1 MFKFT
6 NNRWNQFRSEIAS
19 PNSNKACS
27 DGWSKL
33 PIVYRGAII
42 IAIPIISIIPAIAG
56 WIWSYQA
63 KSEAYFE
70 IGRTEEVIK
79 DSDVL
84 MLALVDA
91 ETGIRGYTITQKA
104 EFLKPYNQARPE
116 IPLQLQELKELTKD
130 DPEQQQQL
138 QKIEK
143 QIQSQLNLLSQIL
156 NTVKP
161 VPEVTNLPRLTQL
174 LAGGKTEMD
183 AIRKSLSIFKSRERR
198 LLNLRQQR
206 LDKIGRITN
215 VLIGVTIFSG
225 LVGYWLATRFYYKS
239 EHKLAQKAKELTE
252 ANQSL
257 ATINKLVKE
266 RNQELDQ
273 FTYIVSHDLK
283 APLRAISNLSEWI
296 EEDIEDKLDED
307 TSQNMALLRNR
318 VQRMNDFIDG
328 LLEYSRAGRAKR
340 EKSTVDVRQL
350 LHEIIDSIA
359 PPAKFTI
366 NIDAQ
371 MPVLQTEALPLQQVF
386 SNLIG
391 NSIKHH
397 HRDDGIITISAA
409 ESQEFYQFSV
419 ADDGMGIAPE
429 HQEKIFTIF
438 HTIASKDT
446 KENTGI
452 GLSIVKK
459 IVENQGGKIWLE
471 SALNKGAKFC
481 FTWSKIDGSP
491 T

>member
-6 NNRWNQFRSEIAS
+6 NNRWKQFRSEIAS
-19 PNSNKACS
+19 PNSNRDYS
-27 DGWSKL
+27 DRWSKL
-33 PIVYRGAII
+33 PIVYRGAVI

-63 KSEAYFE
+63 KSEAYFG
-70 IGRTEEVIK
+70 IDRTEEVIRN
-79 DSDVL
+79 SDVL

-91 ETGIRGYTITQKA
+91 ETGIRGYIITQKA
-104 EFLKPYNQARPE
+104 EFLEPYNQARPE
-116 IPLQLQELKELTKD
+116 IPLQLQQLKELTKD
-130 DPEQQQQL
+130 NPEQQQQL
-138 QKIEK
+138 QKIDK
-143 QIQSQLNLLSQIL
+143 QIQSRLNLLSQIL
-156 NTVKP
+156 DTVKP
-161 VPEVTNLPRLTQL
+161 VPEVTNLPRLAQL
-174 LAGGKTEMD
+174 LTRGKTEMD
-183 AIRKSLSIFKSRERR
+183 ATRNSVSIFKSRERQ

-239 EHKLAQKAKELTE
+239 ERELAQKAQELTE

-257 ATINKLVKE
+257 ATTNKLVQE
-266 RNQELDQ
+266 RNQELNQ

-328 LLEYSRAGRAKR
+328 LLEYSRVGRVKR
-340 EKSTVDVRQL
+340 EKSTIDVRQL

-386 SNLIG
+386 SNLIS

-397 HRDDGIITISAA
+397 HRDDGTITISAT

-419 ADDGMGIAPE
+419 ADDGIGIAPE
-429 HQEKIFTIF
+429 HHEKIFTIF
-438 HTIASKDT
+438 HTIALKDT

-471 SALNKGAKFC
+471 SELNKGAKFC
-481 FTWSKIDGSP
+481 FTWSKNN
-491 T
+491 

>member
-6 NNRWNQFRSEIAS
+6 NNRWNQFWSEIAL
-19 PNSNKACS
+19 PNRNKDCSNC
-27 DGWSKL
+27 WSGL
-33 PIVYRGAII
+33 PIAYRGAVI
-42 IAIPIISIIPAIAG
+42 IAIPLISIIPAIAG
-56 WIWSYQA
+56 WIWSYHA
-63 KSEAYFE
+63 KNEAYVL
-70 IGRTEEVIK
+70 IDHTEEVIRN
-79 DSDVL
+79 SDVL

-91 ETGIRGYTITQKA
+91 ETGVRGYTITQQA
-104 EFLKPYNQARPE
+104 EFLEPYNQARPE
-116 IPLQLQELKELTKD
+116 ISVQLQELKKSTQD
-130 DPEQQQQL
+130 NPEQQQQL
-138 QKIEK
+138 QKIEE
-143 QIQSQLNLLSQIL
+143 QVQSQLNLFTQVLD
-156 NTVKP
+156 TVRP
-161 VPEVTNLPRLTQL
+161 VPEVTNSSRLIKLLTQ
-174 LAGGKTEMD
+174 GKAEMD
-183 AIRKSLSIFKSRERR
+183 AIRNSVSIFKNREWRSRD
-198 LLNLRQQR
+198 LRQQR
-206 LDKIGRITN
+206 LDRIARITN
-215 VLIGVTIFSG
+215 VLIGITIFSG
-225 LVGYWLATRFYYKS
+225 LVGYWLAIRFYYQS
-239 EHKLAQKAKELTE
+239 ESKLAQKAKELTE
-252 ANQSL
+252 ANQTL
-257 ATINKLVKE
+257 ATTNRLVEE

-328 LLEYSRAGRAKR
+328 LLEYSRAGRVKR
-340 EKSTVDVRQL
+340 ETSTVDVRQL

-359 PPAKFTI
+359 PSPKFTI

-386 SNLIG
+386 SNLIS

-397 HRDDGIITISAA
+397 HRDDGTITISAE

-419 ADDGMGIAPE
+419 ADDGMGIALE

-438 HTIASKDT
+438 HTVALKDT

-459 IVENQGGKIWLE
+459 TVENQGGKIWLE
-471 SALNKGAKFC
+471 SELNKGSIFY
-481 FTWSKIDGSP
+481 FTWHKSS
-491 T
+491 